1 MTIGFDFR
9 MGGSINAGIG
19 RYSFELLC
27 ALLSQQKSRH
37 RFVVF
42 YHKHN
47 SNPADI
53 EKLEQL
59 GAELVPANFRHY
71 SFGEQLFF
79 PRLLAKFQLDIM
91 HFPNFNVPVLY
102 RAPYV
107 VTIHDLVHHKISGH
121 KKSRYWKFLMY
132 KLIVR
137 RAIMK
142 ARRVITIT
150 EASRREIEQY
160 FPKASHKLTVIYEA
174 PTRYTG
180 QAPDFA
186 IVAQQY
192 LLERPYLLF
201 VGTLERKKNTVL
213 LAKGF
218 DRFISK
224 YKYDLDLVIAGRDD
238 PHYPEIRNQMLA
250 IKHADNLVFTGF
262 VSDSVQATLYKNA
275 FAFIT
280 ASLHEGF
287 GLPGLEAMEYGV
299 PVLAANTAVFN
310 EVYDNAA
317 IFFDATNPDDIADKI
332 NLLVSDQPFY
342 EAMQKKGLQRSN
354 QFDWRLTSKKT
365 LALYEEVVGMVTPR
379 RPRAV
384 YQPEPEIE

>member
-27 ALLSQQKSRH
+27 GLLSQNKSGH
-37 RFVVF
+37 KFVVF
-42 YHKHN
+42 YHEHN
-47 SNPADI
+47 NSPEDI
-53 EKLEQL
+53 KKLEQL

-71 SFGEQLFF
+71 SFGEQLLF
-79 PRLLAKFQLDIM
+79 PRLLAKFKLDLM
-91 HFPNFNVPVLY
+91 HFPNFNVPILY
-102 RAPYV
+102 RSPYV
-107 VTIHDLVHHKISGH
+107 VTIHDLVHHKLSGH
-121 KKSRYWKFLMY
+121 KKARYWKYLAY
-132 KLIVR
+132 KFIIN
-137 RAIMK
+137 RAINN

-150 EASRREIEQY
+150 EAARQEIQEH
-160 FPKASHKLTVIYEA
+160 FPKAREQLTVIYEA
-174 PTRYTG
+174 PTRYSEQG
-180 QAPDFA
+180 VDFEKIA
-186 IVAQQY
+186 KQF

-224 YKYDLDLVIAGRDD
+224 YKYDIDLVIVGRDD
-238 PHYPEIRNQMLA
+238 PHYPEIRSEMLM

-262 VSDSVQATLYKNA
+262 VADSVQATLYKNA

-299 PVLAANTAVFN
+299 PVLAANTPVFN

-317 IFFDATNPDDIADKI
+317 IFFDATNSEDIADKI

-342 EAMQKKGLQRSN
+342 EEMQKKGLHRSN
-354 QFDWRLTSKKT
+354 QFDWRLTAKKT
-365 LALYEEVVGMVTPR
+365 L
-379 RPRAV
+379 
-384 YQPEPEIE
+384 